1 MMNKK
6 RITIYED
13 NDWTIEIVEDN
24 EPHLRISCF
33 ENFHY
38 VEEID
43 ITRSVMKD
51 EILDIYKEMFSDIK
65 LNKGEM

>member
-1 MMNKK
+1 MNKK

>member
-1 MMNKK
+1 MNKN
-6 RITIYED
+6 RIVIYED
-13 NDWTIEIVEDN
+13 NNWTIEIVEDN

-33 ENFHY
+33 DNFHY

-51 EILDIYKEMFSDIK
+51 EILDIYKEMFSEIK
-65 LNKGEM
+65 INKGEM

>member
-1 MMNKK
+1 MNKK
-6 RITIYED
+6 RRVIYED
-13 NDWTIEIVEDN
+13 NDWTIEIIEDS

-33 ENFHY
+33 DNFHY

-51 EILDIYKEMFSDIK
+51 EILDIYKEMFSEIK

>member
-1 MMNKK
+1 MNKN
-6 RITIYED
+6 RIVIYED
-13 NDWTIEIVEDN
+13 DNWTIEIVEDN

-33 ENFHY
+33 DNFHY

-51 EILDIYKEMFSDIK
+51 EILDIYKEMFSEIK